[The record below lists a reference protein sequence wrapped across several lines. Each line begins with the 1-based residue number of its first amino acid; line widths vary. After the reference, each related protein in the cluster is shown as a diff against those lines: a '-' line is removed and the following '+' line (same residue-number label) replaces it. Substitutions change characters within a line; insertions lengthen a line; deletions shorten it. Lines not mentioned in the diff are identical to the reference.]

1 MSVSVGGGSSITKLL
16 WWLTICFLV
25 YFLHSYRSVLL
36 LLQLMTQTGMWNMT
50 AQLNINPFKAAGDRL
65 NVGFNRPRSSQTRPR
80 NQETSK
86 KQYTCQVCNAVFR
99 TWGGRYYHM
108 AKHTGKYR
116 FCCDLCDRGFMRSD
130 EYRNHMKTHRRVI
143 QASLK
148 KWIFNP
154 IGAQSTFF
162 AGTSILLL

>member
-1 MSVSVGGGSSITKLL
+1 MSGSNNWKCLVSVILSLTAVMASLL
-16 WWLTICFLV
+16 FPV
-25 YFLHSYRSVLL
+25 YDEYQFVPLFIRHSYRSVLL

-50 AQLNINPFKAAGDRL
+50 TQLNLNPFKAASDRL
-65 NVGFNRPRSSQTRPR
+65 NVGFNRPRSSHTQPR
-80 NQETSK
+80 NRETIK

-148 KWIFNP
+148 K
-154 IGAQSTFF
+154 
-162 AGTSILLL
+162 